1 MTCFILSHKPKEW
14 SARCV
19 VFRYRNKK
27 DFTRLGMYS
36 KERPMVPGIGVEP
49 TSSGFSDQRSD
60 RLSYPGICR
69 FW

>member
-14 SARCV
+14 SARYV

-36 KERPMVPGIGVEP
+36 KEHPMVPGSGVGP
-49 TSSGFSDQRSD
+49 PSYGFSDRRSD
-60 RLSYPGICR
+60 RLSYPGI
-69 FW
+69 